1 MQTLLALSA
10 LAGFSGVALGAFG
23 AHGLRQRLDRLPDG
37 VKRLEWWQ
45 TGANYQLLHA
55 LAIGLSAL
63 LAERVPG
70 ALPVVA
76 AWAFAGGVLLF
87 SGSLYVMTLTGLR
100 RLGAITP
107 LGGLGFLV
115 GWACLFAAAF
125 AR

>member
-10 LAGFSGVALGAFG
+10 LTGFSGVALGAFG
-23 AHGLRQRLDRLPDG
+23 AHGLRRRLERAPDG

-70 ALPVVA
+70 SLPVLA

-87 SGSLYVMTLTGLR
+87 SGSLYAMTLTGVR
-100 RLGAITP
+100 KLGAITP
-107 LGGLGFLV
+107 LGGLAFLA
-115 GWACLFAAAF
+115 GWACLFGAALAP
-125 AR
+125 

>member
-76 AWAFAGGVLLF
+76 AWAFASGVLLF

-115 GWACLFAAAF
+115 GWACLFGVAF
-125 AR
+125 AH